1 NNGSELFNCRKRLA
15 LPGYFALFYIEHERM
30 RQYLFPEEIL
40 TYLMGQK
47 IFQDYTIDQ
56 LHLDLAQLVEWNNVT
71 TQQETG
77 RAQTIEEFKKKR
89 FRYQPT
95 PYTIEF
101 ERMLIAMEKGGDV
114 FGGSLEK
121 KEFERL
127 YQSLQE
133 MEKVLEKESLPEADE
148 CAQIWNDIFTYFGS
162 ITKNTS
168 DYIAH
173 VNSEQAQEQMQ
184 TEAFLV
190 FKDQFTTYLRDF
202 IIGLQQTAL
211 KIQYLV
217 RALEPENLKPF
228 VKKVVVH
235 QQNVPRFED
244 VGLDEADL
252 SDEQMEKWTTLKTW
266 FLGDAFRESE
276 LDNLQERTN

>member
-1 NNGSELFNCRKRLA
+1 
-15 LPGYFALFYIEHERM
+15 
-30 RQYLFPEEIL
+30 
-40 TYLMGQK
+40 
-47 IFQDYTIDQ
+47 
-56 LHLDLAQLVEWNNVT
+56 
-71 TQQETG
+71 
-77 RAQTIEEFKKKR
+77 
-89 FRYQPT
+89 
-95 PYTIEF
+95 
-101 ERMLIAMEKGGDV
+101 
-114 FGGSLEK
+114 
-121 KEFERL
+121 RL

-235 QQNVPRFED
+235 QQNVPRSKRGFS
-244 VGLDEADL
+244 VMLFVKVSLIIYRNGPT
-252 SDEQMEKWTTLKTW
+252 SK
-266 FLGDAFRESE
+266 SVV
-276 LDNLQERTN
+276 